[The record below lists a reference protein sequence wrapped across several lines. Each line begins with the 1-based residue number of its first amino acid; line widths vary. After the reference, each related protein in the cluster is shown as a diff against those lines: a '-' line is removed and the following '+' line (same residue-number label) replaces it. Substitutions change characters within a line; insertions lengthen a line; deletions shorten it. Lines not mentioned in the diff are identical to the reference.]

1 MHRNLKVVLLLIG
14 ILVSFVSRGQ
24 DFTRNN
30 WYFTGNDQA
39 LIFGKDSAASTTL
52 SRGKISQNNVGEKVT
67 ATDPTSGDL
76 IFYSDGIN
84 VYDATNA
91 VMQNGDGIL
100 TDPNGIQALS
110 TSPVPGAGNENL
122 YYLFHKNAAGE
133 IRYTVIDRSVQG
145 NRADGPPVGEVIN
158 IGKNIASGITTRGN
172 GMITI
177 GSRDMMQFWLVSQ
190 NSVTGAIEIHRIPE
204 PNGTFAMVDN
214 LTLATPIEALH
225 FSYHQLSGQIAIVP
239 SNNSN
244 IQVIRF
250 TETVESIDFERRI
263 LNTFIPGETF
273 GGSAGWSPAGQ
284 YLYFS
289 RNSTTNGNIYR
300 FNMFDIRD
308 DAPLDTVLNAPVE
321 ESLSL
326 LLAPD
331 STLYHIYRDTPGGS
345 RFLARVNE
353 PDS

>member
-1 MHRNLKVVLLLIG
+1 VHRNLKVVLLLIG

-39 LIFGKDSAASTTL
+39 LIFGKDSAASATL

-145 NRADGPPVGEVIN
+145 NRADGPPAGEVIN

-204 PNGTFAMVDN
+204 PNGTFTMVDN

-273 GGSAGWSPAGQ
+273 GGSAGWSPGAIPI
-284 YLYFS
+284 L
-289 RNSTTNGNIYR
+289 
-300 FNMFDIRD
+300 
-308 DAPLDTVLNAPVE
+308 
-321 ESLSL
+321 
-326 LLAPD
+326 
-331 STLYHIYRDTPGGS
+331 
-345 RFLARVNE
+345 
-353 PDS
+353 